1 MIKALCRHKEVYE
14 KTLNSFFSIFFF
26 HFNNGTIS
34 LILRMTIKKRRK
46 GNLFRVLNETTTEKI
61 EEKKDDEKK

>member
-1 MIKALCRHKEVYE
+1 MKKLSTH
-14 KTLNSFFSIFFF
+14 FFPSFFF